1 MMVAA
6 LIRKTDCPRC
16 RDVACNASLSRST
29 NLDLRK
35 CPFSCAALAENP
47 RFTPRA
53 CGTVL
58 PTHFMSAVEAGCILR
73 FPFAEDQSMTTLREL
88 IKDRRLYSVDANRT
102 VLEAARYMLE
112 HNIGALPVLRDGNLA
127 GILSE
132 RDIMNRVVAVGRT
145 PGTTAVSEVMT
156 ANPRAVPA
164 DESIEE
170 CLFIM
175 REFGFRHLPIVEGK
189 ELKGLVSLRDV
200 LMHQATEIEKQTRRA
215 AS

>member
-1 MMVAA
+1 
-6 LIRKTDCPRC
+6 
-16 RDVACNASLSRST
+16 
-29 NLDLRK
+29 
-35 CPFSCAALAENP
+35 
-47 RFTPRA
+47 
-53 CGTVL
+53 
-58 PTHFMSAVEAGCILR
+58 
-73 FPFAEDQSMTTLREL
+73 MTTLHDL
-88 IKDRRLYSVDANRT
+88 VKDRRVYSIDGSRS
-102 VLEAARYMLE
+102 VLEAARYMME
-112 HNIGALPVLRDGNLA
+112 HNIGAVAVMREAQLA

-156 ANPRAVPA
+156 ANPRAVHA

-200 LMHQATEIEKQTRRA
+200 LMHQAAEMERQTRRA

>member
-1 MMVAA
+1 
-6 LIRKTDCPRC
+6 
-16 RDVACNASLSRST
+16 
-29 NLDLRK
+29 
-35 CPFSCAALAENP
+35 
-47 RFTPRA
+47 
-53 CGTVL
+53 
-58 PTHFMSAVEAGCILR
+58 
-73 FPFAEDQSMTTLREL
+73 MTTVREL
-88 IKDRRLYSVDANRT
+88 VKDRRLYSVDADRT

-112 HNIGALPVLRDGNLA
+112 HNIGAVPVLRDGELA

-156 ANPRAVPA
+156 ANPRAVAA

-175 REFGFRHLPIVEGK
+175 REFGFRHLPIVDGK
-189 ELKGLVSLRDV
+189 QVKGVVSLRDL
-200 LMHQATEIEKQTRRA
+200 LMHQANELERQTRRA

>member
-1 MMVAA
+1 
-6 LIRKTDCPRC
+6 
-16 RDVACNASLSRST
+16 
-29 NLDLRK
+29 
-35 CPFSCAALAENP
+35 
-47 RFTPRA
+47 
-53 CGTVL
+53 
-58 PTHFMSAVEAGCILR
+58 
-73 FPFAEDQSMTTLREL
+73 MTTLREL
-88 IKDRRLYSVDANRT
+88 VKDRKLYSVDANRT

-112 HNIGALPVLRDGNLA
+112 HNVGALPVLRDGNLT

-156 ANPRAVPA
+156 ANPRAVAA

-200 LMHQATEIEKQTRRA
+200 LMHQAAEIEKLTRRA

>member
-1 MMVAA
+1 M
-6 LIRKTDCPRC
+6 K
-16 RDVACNASLSRST
+16 
-29 NLDLRK
+29 
-35 CPFSCAALAENP
+35 
-47 RFTPRA
+47 
-53 CGTVL
+53 
-58 PTHFMSAVEAGCILR
+58 
-73 FPFAEDQSMTTLREL
+73 TLREL
-88 IKDRRLYSVDANRT
+88 IKDRRLYSVESNRS
-102 VLEAARYMLE
+102 VLEAARYMME
-112 HNIGALPVLRDGNLA
+112 HNVGAVPVLRNGDLA

-156 ANPRAVPA
+156 ANPRAVAA

-200 LMHQATEIEKQTRRA
+200 LMHRAAEIEQQTRRA

>member
-1 MMVAA
+1 
-6 LIRKTDCPRC
+6 
-16 RDVACNASLSRST
+16 
-29 NLDLRK
+29 
-35 CPFSCAALAENP
+35 
-47 RFTPRA
+47 
-53 CGTVL
+53 
-58 PTHFMSAVEAGCILR
+58 
-73 FPFAEDQSMTTLREL
+73 MTTLREL
-88 IKDRRLYSVDANRT
+88 VKDRRVYSVDASRT
-102 VLEAARYMLE
+102 VLEAARYMME
-112 HNIGALPVLRDGNLA
+112 HGVGAVPVLRDGNLT

-156 ANPRAVPA
+156 ANPRAVAA

-175 REFGFRHLPIVEGK
+175 REFGFRHLPIVDGK

-200 LMHQATEIEKQTRRA
+200 LMHHVAEIERQTRRA

>member
-1 MMVAA
+1 M
-6 LIRKTDCPRC
+6 K
-16 RDVACNASLSRST
+16 
-29 NLDLRK
+29 
-35 CPFSCAALAENP
+35 
-47 RFTPRA
+47 
-53 CGTVL
+53 
-58 PTHFMSAVEAGCILR
+58 
-73 FPFAEDQSMTTLREL
+73 TLREL
-88 IKDRRLYSVDANRT
+88 VKDRRLYSVDANRT
-102 VLEAARYMLE
+102 VLEAARYMME
-112 HNIGALPVLRDGNLA
+112 HNVGAVPVLRDGDLT

-156 ANPRAVPA
+156 ANPRAVAA

-175 REFGFRHLPIVEGK
+175 REFGFRHLPIVDGK

-200 LMHQATEIEKQTRRA
+200 LMHQANELEHQTRRA